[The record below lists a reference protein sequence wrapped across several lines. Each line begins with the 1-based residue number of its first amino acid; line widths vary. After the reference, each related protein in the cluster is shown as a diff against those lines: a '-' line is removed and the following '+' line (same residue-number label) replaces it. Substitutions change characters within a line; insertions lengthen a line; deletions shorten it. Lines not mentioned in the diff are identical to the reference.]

1 MLPKLI
7 TYITILH
14 LALDVSFA
22 QDTMK
27 IESSK
32 YYSSLEHPLK
42 DKSFYF
48 NVQLARED
56 IHLNDSQ
63 KRVEYCYYYDS
74 TRSCFGTTYQL
85 KDEKHLLF
93 SNPLF
98 RFDTNI
104 IWQFRVVPQGFEL
117 SHEFLGTHQTA
128 FVESLIPFEPEK
140 IVTYLDS
147 NKSKVLYTIDYSVI
161 DRRRSHQF
169 PLFAYPQ
176 EKPAGRIFDLD
187 QVDIPAFRSDGDS
200 IPTTMQFS
208 KNMNSCVSQPL
219 MFISSV
225 SFIVTA
231 GGEIINVMPENGNY
245 DMAYCPYDLIPL
257 INSIYQLGRMQPAIK
272 NGKNVNVRYVLN
284 VNGY

>member
-14 LALDVSFA
+14 LALDASFA

-27 IESSK
+27 IESSN
-32 YYSSLEHPLK
+32 YYSSLEYPSK
-42 DKSFYF
+42 GKNFYF
-48 NVQLARED
+48 NVKLARED
-56 IHLNDSQ
+56 IQINDSQ

-74 TRSCFGTTYQL
+74 MRTCFGTTYQL
-85 KDEKHLLF
+85 KEEKYLLF

-98 RFDTNI
+98 RYDTNI
-104 IWQFRVVPQGFEL
+104 IWQFCGVPQGFEL

-128 FVESLIPFEPEK
+128 FVKSLIPFEPEK

-147 NKSKVLYTIDYSVI
+147 NKSKVLYTIDYSGV
-161 DRRRSHQF
+161 DRRRSHQY
-169 PLFAYPQ
+169 PLFLYPQ
-176 EKPAGRIFDLD
+176 EKPAGRIFDID
-187 QVDIPAFRSDGDS
+187 QVDIPAFLSNGDS
-200 IPTTMQFS
+200 IPTMMQFS
-208 KNMNSCVSQPL
+208 ENMNSCVSQPL

-231 GGEIINVMPENGNY
+231 SGEILNVMPENGNY

-257 INSIYQLGRMQPAIK
+257 INSIYQFGRMQPAVK
-272 NGKNVNVRYVLN
+272 NGKNVNVRYKIS
-284 VNGY
+284 VNAY